1 MLFCTRKLSVF
12 RPAFIAACGLT
23 IYGCASSGIQTP
35 TGEQAM
41 NVIVAFERGEA
52 RLNCGVPCSGAW
64 GSARRQAK
72 ALYDQG
78 LWKDLAIEVAR
89 VGFKADQTYFYLGR
103 AAEGLGLTD
112 AALTYYKLGLA
123 SSHKCAGII
132 NNCDGLIFP
141 VEITAGINR
150 LPVPAKAEAPIIAST
165 SNLAGPRENIS
176 AVKKVPTESQPIQLS
191 TPSKT
196 IEPPQVDL
204 RSTGRE
210 EDTQL
215 QEEERLREAAKRKE
229 QELRNQETAE
239 RLEREKKVKQ
249 QEDADRREAESK
261 KKAPAMIRKATTQ
274 ERSLIISAVNRTLFD
289 SESAKYRD
297 IDLIQNSFA
306 CAEVNA
312 KNRFGGYTGFQ
323 DVVATYISGE
333 WFSVQSLGDTPIS
346 CLDLIAEMH
355 MKNN

>member
-1 MLFCTRKLSVF
+1 MLFARKFSVF
-12 RPAFIAACGLT
+12 RPSFIVACGFI

-35 TGEQAM
+35 SGEQAT
-41 NVIVAFERGEA
+41 NVIAAFERGEA
-52 RLNCGVPCSGAW
+52 RLNCGVSCSGAW
-64 GSARRQAK
+64 GSTRRQAK
-72 ALYDQG
+72 ALYKQG

-103 AAEGLGLTD
+103 AAEELGLTE

-123 SSHKCAGII
+123 SPYKCAGII
-132 NNCDGLIFP
+132 NNCDGLVFP
-141 VEITAGINR
+141 FEITSGINR
-150 LPVPAKAEAPIIAST
+150 LPVPIKAEAPIIASK

-176 AVKKVPTESQPIQLS
+176 AVEKVSTESQPVQVS
-191 TPSKT
+191 TPSEK

-210 EDTQL
+210 VNAKL

-229 QELRNQETAE
+229 QELRDQQTAQ
-239 RLEREKKVKQ
+239 RLEREKEAKQ

-261 KKAPAMIRKATTQ
+261 KKARAMVRKATTQ
-274 ERSLIISAVNRTLFD
+274 ERSLIIHAVNRTLFD
-289 SESAKYRD
+289 SDSAKYRD
-297 IDLIQNSFA
+297 IYLIPNSFA

-323 DVVATYISGE
+323 NVVATYISGE
-333 WFSVQSLGDTPIS
+333 WFSVRSLRDIPIS
-346 CLDLIAEMH
+346 CLNLIAEMH
-355 MKNN
+355 IKNN